1 MKLSNY
7 LSVMAVLTIMAAMPA
22 KAQIIINEV
31 LASNGSTN
39 TDPDYGANADWIE
52 LHNAGQAD
60 VNLRGWSITD
70 NLNKPAKFVLP
81 DTTVNAGGFLLIWCD
96 DLGTGLHAGFKLSAD
111 GEEVGL
117 FDADGKMVD
126 SMSFGPQYGDVS
138 FGRSLDNAGL
148 PVFFMIPTPGAAN
161 TTQGYTGRSNQ
172 PVILTQGGA
181 YAGSVTV
188 TVTNDQGGVVY
199 YTTDGSEPTKESNV
213 YTSPLTFTQTTVF
226 RARILEDG
234 KMPGLTKTMTYFLND
249 EFQGHSLPI
258 VSLATESGNFWDSE
272 HGIYGWTNA
281 HNEKADFEI
290 PVNIELYE
298 NNGSDR
304 AAFNEPAGVKI
315 NGLYAWQ
322 LPQKMLGV
330 YFKKKYGESKLSYQ
344 LFHDDGRN
352 EFDDF
357 ALRAS
362 GNDWNYTMFRDGLL
376 QQACRRGGLN
386 LALQAFRPSV
396 VYLNGEFLGIHN
408 IREKVNEEYI
418 ETRYGLEA
426 GTFDMIEGD
435 QNVEAGDWEEWNHYK
450 ELWQKD
456 LSVQSNYD
464 ALAAIMDVENYTDF
478 MVAQIWSHNTSVNHN
493 PMAWKPKE
501 GGVWRWIFTDG
512 DRCFNNYADD

>member
-1 MKLSNY
+1 
-7 LSVMAVLTIMAAMPA
+7 
-22 KAQIIINEV
+22 
-31 LASNGSTN
+31 
-39 TDPDYGANADWIE
+39 
-52 LHNAGQAD
+52 
-60 VNLRGWSITD
+60 
-70 NLNKPAKFVLP
+70 
-81 DTTVNAGGFLLIWCD
+81 
-96 DLGTGLHAGFKLSAD
+96 
-111 GEEVGL
+111 
-117 FDADGKMVD
+117 
-126 SMSFGPQYGDVS
+126 
-138 FGRSLDNAGL
+138 
-148 PVFFMIPTPGAAN
+148 
-161 TTQGYTGRSNQ
+161 
-172 PVILTQGGA
+172 
-181 YAGSVTV
+181 
-188 TVTNDQGGVVY
+188 
-199 YTTDGSEPTKESNV
+199 
-213 YTSPLTFTQTTVF
+213 
-226 RARILEDG
+226 
-234 KMPGLTKTMTYFLND
+234 MPGLTKTMTYFLND

-290 PVNIELYE
+290 PVNIELFE

-376 QQACRRGGLN
+376 QQA
-386 LALQAFRPSV
+386 
-396 VYLNGEFLGIHN
+396 
-408 IREKVNEEYI
+408 
-418 ETRYGLEA
+418 YGLEA

-501 GGVWRWIFTDG
+501 GGV
-512 DRCFNNYADD
+512 